1 MNQIVKGE
9 IIICLH
15 CKQIIKITNQ
25 IKSFNNSRITGLQF
39 LCPLCKGKLK
49 LFAEYR
55 TLMRI
60 EKYES

>member
-1 MNQIVKGE
+1 MKEIVKGE
-9 IIICLH
+9 LIICLH
-15 CKQIIKITNQ
+15 CKQIINIKNQ

-55 TLMRI
+55 KIMRI